1 MRHLT
6 FFFNVLLKHDTSAM
20 QQKVERWNTLE
31 VTVIF
36 MYSSGDH
43 PENPCSPVKLLVLDS
58 SALDLL
64 LKYCV
69 GWCH

>member
-1 MRHLT
+1 
-6 FFFNVLLKHDTSAM
+6 M

-64 LKYCV
+64 LKYYV